1 MDGTWHIL
9 LTVVYWG
16 VSEKLTYSIM
26 HVFQFLLMTSLYWSQ
41 NLFHITVTREISIFS
56 RMFSL
61 RSIVMRHTT
70 KGNECGCMFACEMTP
85 YLNSGNTEECIPSFN
100 IQNTYLRVEGCNQED
115 HKLLSQGSQNL
126 FHHSFC
132 FSPWGFPG
140 SFIINAIHS
149 RLWKT
154 ELRGKHRLPKTFL
167 VQAEKT
173 LAVLGGMIVGNTQD
187 CRFEGSSKH
196 GEKIGRSEIKLRYRL
211 EDECRNLRN
220 GIKPK
225 RTNFKKMVFQLT
237 IKV

>member
-61 RSIVMRHTT
+61 TSIVMRHTT

-100 IQNTYLRVEGCNQED
+100 IQNIYLRVEGCNQED
-115 HKLLSQGSQNL
+115 HKIA
-126 FHHSFC
+126 
-132 FSPWGFPG
+132 FPG
-140 SFIINAIHS
+140 
-149 RLWKT
+149 
-154 ELRGKHRLPKTFL
+154 LPKFISPFILLFSMRISWQLHNKCHTQ
-167 VQAEKT
+167 QA
-173 LAVLGGMIVGNTQD
+173 
-187 CRFEGSSKH
+187 
-196 GEKIGRSEIKLRYRL
+196 L
-211 EDECRNLRN
+211 ENWA
-220 GIKPK
+220 K
-225 RTNFKKMVFQLT
+225 R
-237 IKV
+237 